1 MARGPMRDQMPGASP
16 WGQPHPGQRWDDSM
30 PGGGAWGGKE
40 EPRWGDGDGGWSSG
54 KGGPK
59 PGPMRSSPSWEEP
72 GMGGDRWGQRPG
84 AVTKDMIWGSK
95 QFRILCEMGFRKE
108 DVETALRQTNLQLE
122 DALEML
128 NAVGRGGGGGM
139 PGRGMP
145 PDGMFGP
152 RGEDMF
158 GPRGFPGPGPMPPY
172 PAGEIPPSNPSMVP
186 APSRNMGPNNMMP
199 NGIGGPGVHNPPRP
213 QPSGP
218 PSTSQLRVL
227 VQQIQMAVQAGHLNP
242 QILNQPLA
250 PQTLLLLNQLLQQI
264 KQLQGYQQQ
273 HVIAQQGQR
282 PGAPSN
288 QALLA
293 LTVQITKHKQ
303 QIGNLQ
309 NQITAQQAQY
319 LKNQQPQQQTGHG
332 GPEDLLPGL
341 GNMSMGEQ
349 TSSAVGGSKVLK
361 MIGDK
366 FGEEF
371 PKAPGAPGTSRAPN
385 SQSSPNL
392 LLENNG
398 PWSNAHGSDA
408 GWPSSGEKPTNTSTS
423 EEDNFGIPEFVPGKA
438 WKGTALKDPS
448 EDPTLTP
455 GSVAPAAVTTVENS
469 LGLTSSTWSFNTAT
483 TKETSS
489 TASKEPWG
497 NSQLPTSS
505 SATNLTA
512 MGQDLWGQSRTL
524 AASKQ
529 QTPAS
534 SGWPSSNGLSSGSGW
549 SNGTNGGA
557 SSTTTTTAPGQPGP
571 ASSWLL
577 LKNLTTQIDGST
589 LQTLCKQHGPLMDFR
604 LYLPH
609 GIALVKYSNGQEAK
623 KVRPN
628 LRFTLFQTFTL
639 SSTGAECS
647 EQLCAGEHYNPGRD
661 DRGARNWVD
670 HADNLFRGAV
680 SSPASPA
687 GSLPPWL
694 HPCHSLR
701 RRWRRRIHRRLQQ
714 FGQIKQRRHLV
725 RSCIGRLS
733 GMALHKVRWWLFSG
747 EKANVDVFSSSSS
760 SGLGGSVWGAPDG
773 DQHSRNTPL
782 QSFLPNDL
790 LAEGM

>member
-1 MARGPMRDQMPGASP
+1 
-16 WGQPHPGQRWDDSM
+16 
-30 PGGGAWGGKE
+30 
-40 EPRWGDGDGGWSSG
+40 
-54 KGGPK
+54 
-59 PGPMRSSPSWEEP
+59 
-72 GMGGDRWGQRPG
+72 
-84 AVTKDMIWGSK
+84 
-95 QFRILCEMGFRKE
+95 
-108 DVETALRQTNLQLE
+108 
-122 DALEML
+122 
-128 NAVGRGGGGGM
+128 
-139 PGRGMP
+139 
-145 PDGMFGP
+145 
-152 RGEDMF
+152 
-158 GPRGFPGPGPMPPY
+158 
-172 PAGEIPPSNPSMVP
+172 
-186 APSRNMGPNNMMP
+186 MMP

-408 GWPSSGEKPTNTSTS
+408 GWPSSGEKLTNTSTS

-455 GSVAPAAVTTVENS
+455 GSVAPAAVATVQNS
-469 LGLTSSTWSFNTAT
+469 LGLTSST
-483 TKETSS
+483 
-489 TASKEPWG
+489 
-497 NSQLPTSS
+497 
-505 SATNLTA
+505 
-512 MGQDLWGQSRTL
+512 
-524 AASKQ
+524 
-529 QTPAS
+529 
-534 SGWPSSNGLSSGSGW
+534 
-549 SNGTNGGA
+549 
-557 SSTTTTTAPGQPGP
+557 
-571 ASSWLL
+571 
-577 LKNLTTQIDGST
+577 
-589 LQTLCKQHGPLMDFR
+589 
-604 LYLPH
+604 
-609 GIALVKYSNGQEAK
+609 
-623 KVRPN
+623 
-628 LRFTLFQTFTL
+628 
-639 SSTGAECS
+639 
-647 EQLCAGEHYNPGRD
+647 
-661 DRGARNWVD
+661 
-670 HADNLFRGAV
+670 
-680 SSPASPA
+680 
-687 GSLPPWL
+687 
-694 HPCHSLR
+694 
-701 RRWRRRIHRRLQQ
+701 
-714 FGQIKQRRHLV
+714 
-725 RSCIGRLS
+725 
-733 GMALHKVRWWLFSG
+733 
-747 EKANVDVFSSSSS
+747 
-760 SGLGGSVWGAPDG
+760 
-773 DQHSRNTPL
+773 
-782 QSFLPNDL
+782 
-790 LAEGM
+790 

>member
-1 MARGPMRDQMPGASP
+1 
-16 WGQPHPGQRWDDSM
+16 
-30 PGGGAWGGKE
+30 
-40 EPRWGDGDGGWSSG
+40 
-54 KGGPK
+54 
-59 PGPMRSSPSWEEP
+59 
-72 GMGGDRWGQRPG
+72 
-84 AVTKDMIWGSK
+84 
-95 QFRILCEMGFRKE
+95 
-108 DVETALRQTNLQLE
+108 
-122 DALEML
+122 
-128 NAVGRGGGGGM
+128 
-139 PGRGMP
+139 
-145 PDGMFGP
+145 
-152 RGEDMF
+152 
-158 GPRGFPGPGPMPPY
+158 
-172 PAGEIPPSNPSMVP
+172 
-186 APSRNMGPNNMMP
+186 
-199 NGIGGPGVHNPPRP
+199 
-213 QPSGP
+213 
-218 PSTSQLRVL
+218 
-227 VQQIQMAVQAGHLNP
+227 MAVQAGHLNP

-264 KQLQGYQQQ
+264 KQLQSYQQQ

-349 TSSAVGGSKVLK
+349 TGSAVGGSKVLK
-361 MIGDK
+361 MLGADK

-623 KVRPN
+623 KAQNALNNCVLGN
-628 LRFTLFQTFTL
+628 TTIL
-639 SSTGAECS
+639 AETT
-647 EQLCAGEHYNPGRD
+647 GEHEIGLIMQTISSGGQSQAQQAPP
-661 DRGARNWVD
+661 
-670 HADNLFRGAV
+670 AV
-680 SSPASPA
+680 SHRGSTPATPFGGGGGGGSSA
-687 GSLPPWL
+687 GYNSLAKSSSGDTWSAL
-694 HPCHSLR
+694 ASGVSLG
-701 RRWRRRIHRRLQQ
+701 WP
-714 FGQIKQRRHLV
+714 
-725 RSCIGRLS
+725 ST
-733 GMALHKVRWWLFSG
+733 
-747 EKANVDVFSSSSS
+747 SSSS

>member
-1 MARGPMRDQMPGASP
+1 MQYNAILTSFSSGWKDMPIPGNLGAARGQGMARGPMRDQMPGASP
-16 WGQPHPGQRWDDSM
+16 WGQPHPGQRWDDNMS
-30 PGGGAWGGKE
+30 GAGAWGGKE
-40 EPRWGDGDGGWSSG
+40 EPRWGDGDGSWSSG
-54 KGGPK
+54 KGGGPK

-95 QFRILCEMGFRKE
+95 QFRMLCEMGFRKE

-145 PDGMFGP
+145 PEGMFGP

-158 GPRGFPGPGPMPPY
+158 GPRGFPGPGGPMPPY
-172 PAGEIPPSNPSMVP
+172 PAGDIPPSNPSMVP

-264 KQLQGYQQQ
+264 KQLQSYQQQ

-319 LKNQQPQQQTGHG
+319 LKNQQPQQQSGHG
-332 GPEDLLPGL
+332 GPDDLLPGL

-349 TSSAVGGSKVLK
+349 NSSGGSKVLK

-455 GSVAPAAVTTVENS
+455 GSVAPAASAVSTVENS
-469 LGLTSSTWSFNTAT
+469 LGLTNSTWSFNTAGG
-483 TKETSS
+483 TKETSTS
-489 TASKEPWG
+489 ASKEPWS
-497 NSQLPTSS
+497 NPQLPTSS

-557 SSTTTTTAPGQPGP
+557 SSTTTTTAPGQSAQ

-623 KVRPN
+623 KVRP
-628 LRFTLFQTFTL
+628 L
-639 SSTGAECS
+639 S
-647 EQLCAGEHYNPGRD
+647 
-661 DRGARNWVD
+661 
-670 HADNLFRGAV
+670 F
-680 SSPASPA
+680 
-687 GSLPPWL
+687 
-694 HPCHSLR
+694 
-701 RRWRRRIHRRLQQ
+701 
-714 FGQIKQRRHLV
+714 
-725 RSCIGRLS
+725 
-733 GMALHKVRWWLFSG
+733 
-747 EKANVDVFSSSSS
+747 
-760 SGLGGSVWGAPDG
+760 
-773 DQHSRNTPL
+773 
-782 QSFLPNDL
+782 
-790 LAEGM
+790 

>member
-1 MARGPMRDQMPGASP
+1 MGPRGRGGAEPNNWGPPPQGKPGGGQGGNWGAGNGGGPMGGQRGPTWDGDSPPVPRRAYDETNDMGTDIWGAGKGGNRDPAPPGGWKDMPIPGNLGAARGQGGMARGPMGRDQMPGASP

-30 PGGGAWGGKE
+30 PGGGGAWGGKE
-40 EPRWGDGDGGWSSG
+40 EPRWGGDGDGGWSSG

-72 GMGGDRWGQRPG
+72 GMGGGDRWGQRPG

-128 NAVGRGGGGGM
+128 NAVGRGGGGGGM

-145 PDGMFGP
+145 PDQMFGP

-158 GPRGFPGPGPMPPY
+158 GPRGFPGPGGPMPPY

-264 KQLQGYQQQ
+264 KQLQNCQQQ
-273 HVIAQQGQR
+273 HAMAQAAGQR
-282 PGAPSN
+282 PGAPSS
-288 QALLA
+288 QALLG

-349 TSSAVGGSKVLK
+349 TSSAIGGSKVLK
-361 MIGDK
+361 MIGNK

-423 EEDNFGIPEFVPGKA
+423 EEDNFGIPEFVPG
-438 WKGTALKDPS
+438 
-448 EDPTLTP
+448 
-455 GSVAPAAVTTVENS
+455 N
-469 LGLTSSTWSFNTAT
+469 
-483 TKETSS
+483 
-489 TASKEPWG
+489 
-497 NSQLPTSS
+497 
-505 SATNLTA
+505 
-512 MGQDLWGQSRTL
+512 
-524 AASKQ
+524 
-529 QTPAS
+529 
-534 SGWPSSNGLSSGSGW
+534 
-549 SNGTNGGA
+549 
-557 SSTTTTTAPGQPGP
+557 
-571 ASSWLL
+571 
-577 LKNLTTQIDGST
+577 
-589 LQTLCKQHGPLMDFR
+589 
-604 LYLPH
+604 
-609 GIALVKYSNGQEAK
+609 
-623 KVRPN
+623 
-628 LRFTLFQTFTL
+628 
-639 SSTGAECS
+639 
-647 EQLCAGEHYNPGRD
+647 
-661 DRGARNWVD
+661 
-670 HADNLFRGAV
+670 
-680 SSPASPA
+680 
-687 GSLPPWL
+687 
-694 HPCHSLR
+694 
-701 RRWRRRIHRRLQQ
+701 
-714 FGQIKQRRHLV
+714 
-725 RSCIGRLS
+725 
-733 GMALHKVRWWLFSG
+733 
-747 EKANVDVFSSSSS
+747 
-760 SGLGGSVWGAPDG
+760 
-773 DQHSRNTPL
+773 
-782 QSFLPNDL
+782 
-790 LAEGM
+790 

>member
-1 MARGPMRDQMPGASP
+1 MPIPGNLGAARGQGMARGPMRDQMPGASP

-264 KQLQGYQQQ
+264 KQLQSYQQQ

-670 HADNLFRGAV
+670 HVDNLVRGAV

-687 GSLPPWL
+687 GSLPPSL
-694 HPCHSLR
+694 HPCHSLPSLWDGPPQAATTGSNSR
-701 RRWRRRIHRRLQQ
+701 PV
-714 FGQIKQRRHLV
+714 KQL
-725 RSCIGRLS
+725 L
-733 GMALHKVRWWLFSG
+733 WWVVLWFVFHVQL
-747 EKANVDVFSSSSS
+747 KDV
-760 SGLGGSVWGAPDG
+760 G
-773 DQHSRNTPL
+773 N
-782 QSFLPNDL
+782 
-790 LAEGM
+790 